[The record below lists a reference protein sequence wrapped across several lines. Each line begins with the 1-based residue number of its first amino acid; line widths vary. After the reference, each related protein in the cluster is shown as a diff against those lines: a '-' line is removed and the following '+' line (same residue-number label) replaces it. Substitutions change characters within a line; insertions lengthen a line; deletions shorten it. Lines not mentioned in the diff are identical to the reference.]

1 MGNKDSRNKGDYAV
15 MHIELNKQHFESGES
30 IQGSIHMQVN
40 KQYPAKVVFLQIEG
54 IESTKWVSN
63 EGKGTKRHK
72 SKHTGKN
79 IIMLT
84 RSII

>member
-1 MGNKDSRNKGDYAV
+1 
-15 MHIELNKQHFESGES
+15 
-30 IQGSIHMQVN
+30 MQVN